1 MTEQHAEHPPSSSAA
16 TVPSGRITGYCLAI
30 VSVAAAVI
38 HYAVASENFQPHWT
52 FAVLMLIAAWLQL
65 GWAIAL
71 VARPSR
77 LLLWGGAIL
86 NVAVVAVYLAT
97 RPAGDAVENGV
108 SLALGAIV
116 TAGCGWLLAARAEH
130 QVRRQRLVMVPAA
143 AAAATAVVLGV
154 ALAAGGPVASAS
166 GSTASTS
173 GTAAS
178 GAMPGMQMPGMA
190 ASSIKLA
197 NTSHAGDI
205 TMPDTSMQMMDG
217 MRMAS
222 SKACT
227 ATPTKAQQEATVS
240 MVNTSWKDAKK
251 YQSLAAAK
259 AAGYV
264 PITPSGEPVVHYLN
278 MAYYQAVLK
287 GGPVLNYTEPQSLVW
302 ANTPNGAVLVAAMYI
317 TSPGGPTPQP
327 GGCLTQWH
335 VHTNLC
341 LTGTLDVVG
350 AVGQGNSTCPPGS
363 ANRVTPSM
371 IHVWF
376 VPIPGGPTA
385 IDAPND
391 QVVQAAEQVHAPV
404 NGTA

>member
-1 MTEQHAEHPPSSSAA
+1 
-16 TVPSGRITGYCLAI
+16 VAI
-30 VSVAAAVI
+30 LSVAAAVI
-38 HYAVASENFQPHWT
+38 HYALASENFQPHWS
-52 FAVLMLIAAWLQL
+52 FGVVMLVAAWLQVL
-65 GWAIAL
+65 WA
-71 VARPSR
+71 
-77 LLLWGGAIL
+77 
-86 NVAVVAVYLAT
+86 VAVIVRASRSMLWAGAVINAAIVVAYLAI
-97 RPAGDAVENGV
+97 RPAGDAVENGLG
-108 SLALGAIV
+108 LALGAVVI
-116 TAGCGWLLAARAEH
+116 AGCGWLLAARADH
-130 QVRRQRLVMVPAA
+130 RVSRQRLVMVPASA
-143 AAAATAVVLGV
+143 GAVAAVVLGV
-154 ALAAGGPVASAS
+154 ALATGGPVASAS
-166 GSTASTS
+166 GSAAS
-173 GTAAS
+173 GVAS

-190 ASSIKLA
+190 SSSIKLA
-197 NTSHAGDI
+197 NSSRAGDI

-227 ATPTKAQQEATVS
+227 AAPTKAQQNAAVS
-240 MVNTSWKDAKK
+240 MVDTSWKDSSM

-278 MAYYQAVLK
+278 RTYYQAVLK
-287 GGPVLNYTEPQSLVW
+287 GGPVLDYADPQSLVY
-302 ANTPNGAVLVAAMYI
+302 ANTSKGAVLVAAMYI
-317 TSPGGPTPQP
+317 TAMRGPTPQP

-341 LTGTLDVVG
+341 LTASLDVVG
-350 AVGQGNSTCPPGS
+350 GVAPGQAADCPPGS
-363 ANRVTPSM
+363 QNRVTPPM

-391 QVVQAAEQVHAPV
+391 QVVHAAEQVPAPV